1 MEAGKPLTTQ
11 AASAQRVPP
20 KRQAHCLWAVL
31 IARIYEVFP
40 LLCPLCGEQM
50 RIIAFMERDLTQFC
64 AVRKLTKSQVVQE
77 ALAEYMVAAQA
88 PPHARAVPDPDLSF
102 LAPDDPI
109 RQFIGIAKDGM
120 STDELMRM
128 TRGDD
133 WNQP

>member
-1 MEAGKPLTTQ
+1 L
-11 AASAQRVPP
+11 
-20 KRQAHCLWAVL
+20 
-31 IARIYEVFP
+31 
-40 LLCPLCGEQM
+40 
-50 RIIAFMERDLTQFC
+50 
-64 AVRKLTKSQVVQE
+64 
-77 ALAEYMVAAQA
+77 VAAKTASGHNAA
-88 PPHARAVPDPDLSF
+88 PEPDLSF

>member
-1 MEAGKPLTTQ
+1 MLSVRLSET
-11 AASAQRVPP
+11 
-20 KRQAHCLWAVL
+20 
-31 IARIYEVFP
+31 I
-40 LLCPLCGEQM
+40 
-50 RIIAFMERDLTQFC
+50 ERDLKQFC
-64 AVRKLTKSQVVQE
+64 AVHKLSKSQVVQE
-77 ALAEYMVAAQA
+77 ALAEYLVTAQGPSDGKAA
-88 PPHARAVPDPDLSF
+88 PEPDLSF

>member
-1 MEAGKPLTTQ
+1 
-11 AASAQRVPP
+11 
-20 KRQAHCLWAVL
+20 
-31 IARIYEVFP
+31 
-40 LLCPLCGEQM
+40 
-50 RIIAFMERDLTQFC
+50 
-64 AVRKLTKSQVVQE
+64 
-77 ALAEYMVAAQA
+77 
-88 PPHARAVPDPDLSF
+88 LSF

>member
-1 MEAGKPLTTQ
+1 MLSVRLPEN
-11 AASAQRVPP
+11 V
-20 KRQAHCLWAVL
+20 
-31 IARIYEVFP
+31 
-40 LLCPLCGEQM
+40 
-50 RIIAFMERDLTQFC
+50 ERELTQYC

-77 ALAEYMVAAQA
+77 ALAEYMVAAKA
-88 PPHARAVPDPDLSF
+88 PSPAKPAPEPDLSF

-109 RQFIGIAKDGM
+109 RQFIGIAKGGM

>member
-1 MEAGKPLTTQ
+1 MLSVRLPEA
-11 AASAQRVPP
+11 
-20 KRQAHCLWAVL
+20 
-31 IARIYEVFP
+31 I
-40 LLCPLCGEQM
+40 
-50 RIIAFMERDLTQFC
+50 ERDLTQFC
-64 AVRKLTKSQVVQE
+64 ATRKLTKSQVVQE
-77 ALAEYMVAAQA
+77 ALAEYMVAAKAQSSGKPA
-88 PPHARAVPDPDLSF
+88 PEPDLSF

>member
-1 MEAGKPLTTQ
+1 VLSVRLPEA
-11 AASAQRVPP
+11 
-20 KRQAHCLWAVL
+20 
-31 IARIYEVFP
+31 I
-40 LLCPLCGEQM
+40 
-50 RIIAFMERDLTQFC
+50 ERDLTQFC
-64 AVRKLTKSQVVQE
+64 TTRKLTKSQVVQE
-77 ALAEYMVAAQA
+77 ALAEYLVAAKA
-88 PPHARAVPDPDLSF
+88 PSPAKPPPEPDLSF

>member
-1 MEAGKPLTTQ
+1 MLSVRLPET
-11 AASAQRVPP
+11 V
-20 KRQAHCLWAVL
+20 
-31 IARIYEVFP
+31 
-40 LLCPLCGEQM
+40 
-50 RIIAFMERDLTQFC
+50 ERELTQYC
-64 AVRKLTKSQVVQE
+64 AARKLSKSHVVQE
-77 ALAEYMVAAQA
+77 ALAEYLMAAKTASSHDAA
-88 PPHARAVPDPDLSF
+88 PEPDLSF

>member
-1 MEAGKPLTTQ
+1 MLSVRLPEN
-11 AASAQRVPP
+11 V
-20 KRQAHCLWAVL
+20 
-31 IARIYEVFP
+31 
-40 LLCPLCGEQM
+40 
-50 RIIAFMERDLTQFC
+50 ERELTQYC

-77 ALAEYMVAAQA
+77 ALAEYMAAAKA
-88 PPHARAVPDPDLSF
+88 PSPAKPAPEPDLSF

-109 RQFIGIAKDGM
+109 RQFIGIAKGGM

>member
-1 MEAGKPLTTQ
+1 MLSVRLPEA
-11 AASAQRVPP
+11 
-20 KRQAHCLWAVL
+20 
-31 IARIYEVFP
+31 I
-40 LLCPLCGEQM
+40 
-50 RIIAFMERDLTQFC
+50 ERDLTQFC
-64 AVRKLTKSQVVQE
+64 ASRKLTKSQVVQE
-77 ALAEYMVAAQA
+77 ALAEYMVAAKSSSAKPA
-88 PPHARAVPDPDLSF
+88 PEPDLSF